1 MNKPLPTGW
10 ADWQLKV
17 DKLMPHAKQWVD
29 FTPIKAEKTAMAA
42 ELPDG
47 VRVRLEQNSEKFE
60 QWVPAGWQITLP
72 TSPNATMIAYGWKV
86 IGLPVGLELLDFD
99 VKRNEGS
106 DSPASFKSTLRVV
119 AADGETA
126 TGSCWMNNPFSFPG
140 AWWRTWTGLTY
151 KISQASWNPENLGQS
166 TVQILRDP
174 GWLLKWI
181 GSLLVV
187 TGVFMMFYLQ
197 PYRRQTAGEPIAP
210 AGSTVNGA
218 SIPRSLWSLMGGPFE
233 GKYRD
238 ASVLHDVSYEQHKR
252 PWQDCDRMFYN
263 AMRCSGV
270 SAVEA
275 KTMFY
280 ALYRFGHH
288 WKFPIKRAKPVK
300 FEGAMVARG
309 EEIPRAIPVNEND
322 VNEARDWIR
331 RAQPSLQEIEQRAE
345 TEAW

>member
-1 MNKPLPTGW
+1 MGDWKGIQSLALVSVVAVLSACASGKKPARLSGAEQPASDGPKWGYYTGNPVTRW
-10 ADWQLKV
+10 N
-17 DKLMPHAKQWVD
+17 
-29 FTPIKAEKTAMAA
+29 
-42 ELPDG
+42 PDG
-47 VRVRLEQNSEKFE
+47 LTMTLLSELRYTDPHGIV
-60 QWVPAGWQITLP
+60 WV
-72 TSPNATMIAYGWKV
+72 
-86 IGLPVGLELLDFD
+86 
-99 VKRNEGS
+99 
-106 DSPASFKSTLRVV
+106 
-119 AADGETA
+119 
-126 TGSCWMNNPFSFPG
+126 
-140 AWWRTWTGLTY
+140 
-151 KISQASWNPENLGQS
+151 
-166 TVQILRDP
+166 
-174 GWLLKWI
+174 
-181 GSLLVV
+181 
-187 TGVFMMFYLQ
+187 
-197 PYRRQTAGEPIAP
+197 AP

-331 RAQPSLQEIEQRAE
+331 RAQPSLEQIEQRAE